1 MTGKTGTAA
10 IKWEG
15 ASTVRQRGTLM
26 IFPVRAGSILNFVF
40 TKVKHSTSGLKLFNY
55 IEIKCISYKTL
66 QPLQSKL
73 ISCAL
78 KNC

>member
-1 MTGKTGTAA
+1 MIGKTGTAA

-15 ASTVRQRGTLM
+15 ASTVRQREGL

-78 KNC
+78 KIAS